1 MPLIS
6 LLILLAAGRWLE
18 NPTTPSS
25 GPEKTGKKGP
35 KGPKPTPTEQA
46 QNFSTPNVQEP
57 ARATDAA
64 EGGPGTAASTNAQSV
79 NSPMVEAMNP
89 DAKLF
94 TPKTEKPTVPGSGE
108 PVVTGVE
115 EHKNDED
122 AEVNAFASGEKI
134 DSGRTETVVPK
145 GRNDYDGKWLIA
157 STAATES
164 NFTGTYGDK
173 AYYQA
178 LEKIANMKPD
188 IPQIEDLSKS
198 TITSRIQRIL
208 IERFVDPIARIS
220 HRVFVS
226 ELLHETLEESS
237 TLRLGADVPRRQA
250 SGSQQCNNE
259 GYNLSCLGFAAALVP
274 TANNSA
280 EQSEIIKSTHD
291 EWSKPW
297 SKPESAAQ
305 AIYVYNAKSSGGM
318 RAIKDYSEQASI
330 PLSDRRT
337 PEGWPDQEVWAAGQ
351 DRRLNYM
358 EASVVQLSLVMDR
371 QRIAIKGFEKAKCFH
386 PNVHMNVERTTLDIA
401 ANIPSV
407 RADFYHLN
415 SLRSPVVY
423 DDYWNISTI
432 PNSGSPG
439 HNFLWP
445 TGHNFTAVKIMAEN
459 DLTTPTYSLFGSDGL
474 LMKYIEELA
483 AINEKPAA
491 VKNEELI
498 AFKKMQER
506 ERKMIIGGGV
516 ASGATGGGT
525 ERKSTKSNGQTKVGD
540 QNGTVL
546 NLPTITDKRSKRIDT
561 KLLQKRSDRLC
572 SLSTRH
578 VVRQLEESGT
588 NGPLEQLAQLMQLK
602 NTGKGNQEN
611 LCWKQKEVKAIN
623 VKDGLDFDGCQLVVI
638 NVINNQI
645 PPEVKAERRKMLE
658 AFIERKGSKT
668 GGGAKKAP
676 GGSGDGGSAG
686 DSMDSGST
694 KPPPTPTP
702 NQTQSQDGKG
712 LFEIRNDTSGNSYF
726 LSRSTSTVVPE
737 PTEYVDGMDG
747 DGYSQPGDA
756 DSRMDRVERT
766 LADLMDFVKA
776 KSTGSN

>member
-25 GPEKTGKKGP
+25 GPEKTRKQGP

-46 QNFSTPNVQEP
+46 QIFSTPNVQEP

-94 TPKTEKPTVPGSGE
+94 TPKTETPTGSGE

-259 GYNLSCLGFAAALVP
+259 GYNLSCLGFAATLVP
-274 TANNSA
+274 TANNSV
-280 EQSEIIKSTHD
+280 EQSKIIKSTHD

-351 DRRLNYM
+351 VN
-358 EASVVQLSLVMDR
+358 
-371 QRIAIKGFEKAKCFH
+371 
-386 PNVHMNVERTTLDIA
+386 NWTTWR
-401 ANIPSV
+401 PS
-407 RADFYHLN
+407 
-415 SLRSPVVY
+415 S
-423 DDYWNISTI
+423 
-432 PNSGSPG
+432 
-439 HNFLWP
+439 
-445 TGHNFTAVKIMAEN
+445 
-459 DLTTPTYSLFGSDGL
+459 YSC
-474 LMKYIEELA
+474 
-483 AINEKPAA
+483 
-491 VKNEELI
+491 
-498 AFKKMQER
+498 R
-506 ERKMIIGGGV
+506 
-516 ASGATGGGT
+516 
-525 ERKSTKSNGQTKVGD
+525 
-540 QNGTVL
+540 
-546 NLPTITDKRSKRIDT
+546 
-561 KLLQKRSDRLC
+561 
-572 SLSTRH
+572 
-578 VVRQLEESGT
+578 
-588 NGPLEQLAQLMQLK
+588 
-602 NTGKGNQEN
+602 
-611 LCWKQKEVKAIN
+611 W
-623 VKDGLDFDGCQLVVI
+623 
-638 NVINNQI
+638 
-645 PPEVKAERRKMLE
+645 
-658 AFIERKGSKT
+658 
-668 GGGAKKAP
+668 
-676 GGSGDGGSAG
+676 
-686 DSMDSGST
+686 
-694 KPPPTPTP
+694 
-702 NQTQSQDGKG
+702 
-712 LFEIRNDTSGNSYF
+712 
-726 LSRSTSTVVPE
+726 
-737 PTEYVDGMDG
+737 
-747 DGYSQPGDA
+747 
-756 DSRMDRVERT
+756 
-766 LADLMDFVKA
+766 
-776 KSTGSN
+776 